1 MDHSDIDIDALYAR
15 EIKIE
20 EVAEALLSLSE
31 SEAKMLLGALRS
43 NDTEAMRTVISDA
56 MRDVFDVAIEA
67 RKQVTIERHA

>member
-1 MDHSDIDIDALYAR
+1 VDHSDIDIDALYAR